1 MLPPEELTV
10 SVQHSVDGTEWT
22 ALRYGS
28 LLLSN
33 SVENADWQS
42 DPVCP
47 WACWDCQQA
56 WCAQVC
62 LSHVVR
68 TDSQLIFMPPY
79 RASELFDPASD
90 DSSHKWL
97 PEALIIPIR
106 RWDEIS
112 SQVLALPGSDSFPK
126 ITDHDLHH
134 LWLQHRPPFAVEGA
148 DVSLAEHFRQ
158 NCVASH
164 PVELDHALQWLDDT
178 ESSLQ
183 NEPVIQTG
191 SLVSVEPAPESFN
204 TFYFDSATNPEL
216 IAFRVCDMQPLIGG
230 RYILATDGSQ

>member
-1 MLPPEELTV
+1 MLPSEELIATEE
-10 SVQHSVDGTEWT
+10 QSVDGTEWT
-22 ALRYGS
+22 GLRYGD

-79 RASELFDPASD
+79 RANESCDPTDD
-90 DSSHKWL
+90 DSLHKLL
-97 PEALIIPIR
+97 PEALIVPKR
-106 RWDEIS
+106 RWDEIGR
-112 SQVLALPGSDSFPK
+112 QTPALPNSNSFPQ
-126 ITDHDLHH
+126 ITNHDLFN
-134 LWLQHRPPFAVEGA
+134 LWLQHRPPFAVEGPYA
-148 DVSLAEHFRQ
+148 TLIEHFRA

-164 PVELDHALQWLDDT
+164 PLELDHAVEWLHDCQ
-178 ESSLQ
+178 SSLQ
-183 NEPVIQTG
+183 NEPVFLRGRLT
-191 SLVSVEPAPESFN
+191 SVAPEPKNFN
-204 TFYFDSATNPEL
+204 TFYFDSDTISEL
-216 IAFRVCDMQPLIGG
+216 IAFRVSDMQPLIGG
-230 RYILATDGSQ
+230 RYILDVAS